1 MSENEKREEMIK
13 PFTVNFGKDE
23 KSESATQ
30 ITPTTEVKKEA
41 PKPTTVVR
49 NGAEMIQPFT
59 TIDTPTRKLYLLL
72 KVYNDMDAGEGEAE
86 QLRDFEFFTGT
97 SQELYDKVRE
107 EILESD
113 DSSVRQKI
121 DVMKSMILVD
131 SNKITIGVAMSK
143 NKPCSMYKIMKNLK
157 EQGRAVD
164 DTSFDIED
172 YKYDTDNEEEAN

>member
-1 MSENEKREEMIK
+1 MIK

-30 ITPTTEVKKEA
+30 ITPTNEVKKEA

-49 NGAEMIQPFT
+49 NGAEMVQPFT

-97 SQELYDKVRE
+97 SQELYDKVRSE
-107 EILESD
+107 EY
-113 DSSVRQKI
+113 
-121 DVMKSMILVD
+121 
-131 SNKITIGVAMSK
+131 VADECK
-143 NKPCSMYKIMKNLK
+143 KLAEQLK
-157 EQGRAVD
+157 EFER
-164 DTSFDIED
+164 
-172 YKYDTDNEEEAN
+172 NEENAD

>member
-1 MSENEKREEMIK
+1 M
-13 PFTVNFGKDE
+13 
-23 KSESATQ
+23 
-30 ITPTTEVKKEA
+30 
-41 PKPTTVVR
+41 
-49 NGAEMIQPFT
+49 
-59 TIDTPTRKLYLLL
+59 
-72 KVYNDMDAGEGEAE
+72 
-86 QLRDFEFFTGT
+86 
-97 SQELYDKVRE
+97 YDKVRE

>member
-1 MSENEKREEMIK
+1 MNEIEKKGMIK
-13 PFTVNFGKDE
+13 PFTVEIGKEE
-23 KSESATQ
+23 KGNSAEQ
-30 ITPTTEVKKEA
+30 ITPTNEVKKEA

-49 NGAEMIQPFT
+49 NGEEMVQPFT

-72 KVYNDMDAGEGEAE
+72 KVYNDADAGEGAE

-121 DVMKSMILVD
+121 DVMQSMILVD

-157 EQGRAVD
+157 DQGKVVD
-164 DTSFDIED
+164 ETSFDIED
-172 YKYDTDNEEEAN
+172 YKYDSDNEQEA

>member
-30 ITPTTEVKKEA
+30 ITPTNEVKKEA

-49 NGAEMIQPFT
+49 NGAEMVQPFT

-97 SQELYDKVRE
+97 SQ
-107 EILESD
+107 
-113 DSSVRQKI
+113 
-121 DVMKSMILVD
+121 
-131 SNKITIGVAMSK
+131 GV
-143 NKPCSMYKIMKNLK
+143 
-157 EQGRAVD
+157 V
-164 DTSFDIED
+164 
-172 YKYDTDNEEEAN
+172 

>member
-1 MSENEKREEMIK
+1 MNETEKKGMIK
-13 PFTVNFGKDE
+13 PFTVEIGKEEQDE
-23 KSESATQ
+23 SVNQ
-30 ITPTTEVKKEA
+30 IRSTDEVKKEA
-41 PKPTTVVR
+41 PKPTTVIR
-49 NGAEMIQPFT
+49 NGEEMVQPFT

-97 SQELYDKVRE
+97 SQELYDKIRE

-121 DVMKSMILVD
+121 DVMQSMILVD

-157 EQGRAVD
+157 DQGKVVD
-164 DTSFDIED
+164 ETSFDIED
-172 YKYDTDNEEEAN
+172 YKYDSDNEQEA